1 MVNFNNILDIA
12 INRECSDIH
21 LSVGTVVFGRI
32 NSKLE
37 RLTSEIIGQ
46 QEIITYAK
54 EILGDK
60 YDEIEKNGDVDI
72 SFSRSGLGR
81 FRANVF
87 KQRNSVAISIK
98 IISILENKN
107 EDFNFPNKIYDI
119 ISSTESGLILIT
131 GPVGSGKSTT
141 ISNIIKRI
149 SEECSKHIITIE
161 SSIEFL
167 YKHNNSIV
175 NQREICSDTVSYL
188 SALEASIKENAD
200 IIFIDI
206 IDNYDVLK
214 MVLKCCDAGML
225 VISTLY
231 ANSVHDT
238 LNNLLDMDTSNLN
251 VNLRNSLSKLLKC
264 IINQKIVL
272 DNEDK
277 NFCLFE
283 IMINTPSIAS
293 CIRENKIKHILPLM
307 QNGLKLGM
315 STLDISLVQ
324 AYKNSKI
331 SRNVLLQNISNKELA
346 TKIILNY

>member
-1 MVNFNNILDIA
+1 MINFNNILDMA
-12 INRECSDIH
+12 VNKECSDIH

-37 RLTSEIIGQ
+37 KLTNEVIGQ

-60 YDEIEKNGDVDI
+60 YGDVEKNGDIDI

-87 KQRNSVAISIK
+87 KQRNSLAISIK
-98 IISILENKN
+98 VISILENN
-107 EDFNFPNKIYDI
+107 NDDFNFPNKIHEI
-119 ISSTESGLILIT
+119 VSSIDSGLLLIT

-167 YKHNNSIV
+167 YKHGNSIV
-175 NQREICSDTVSYL
+175 NQREIY
-188 SALEASIKENAD
+188 
-200 IIFIDI
+200 I

-214 MVLKCCDAGML
+214 MVLKCCDAGIL

-231 ANSVHDT
+231 ANNVQDT
-238 LNNLLDMDTSNLN
+238 LNNLINMDTSNAN
-251 VNLRNSLSKLLKC
+251 INLRNSLSKSLKC
-264 IINQKIVL
+264 IINQKIIL
-272 DNEDK
+272 DNENK

-283 IMINTPSIAS
+283 IMINTPSIAN
-293 CIRENKIKHILPLM
+293 CIRENKIKHILLLM

-315 STLDISLVQ
+315 STLDISLIQ

>member
-1 MVNFNNILDIA
+1 MINFNNILDMA
-12 INRECSDIH
+12 VNKECSDIH

-37 RLTSEIIGQ
+37 KLTNEVIGQ

-60 YDEIEKNGDVDI
+60 YVEKNGDIDI

-87 KQRNSVAISIK
+87 KQRNSLAISIK
-98 IISILENKN
+98 VISILENN
-107 EDFNFPNKIYDI
+107 NDDFNFPNKIHEI
-119 ISSTESGLILIT
+119 VSSIDSGLLLIT

-167 YKHNNSIV
+167 YKHGNSIV
-175 NQREICSDTVSYL
+175 NQREIYSDTNSYL
-188 SALEASIKENAD
+188 SGLEAAIKENAD
-200 IIFIDI
+200 VIFIDI

-214 MVLKCCDAGML
+214 MVLKCCDAGIL

-231 ANSVHDT
+231 ANNVQDT
-238 LNNLLDMDTSNLN
+238 LNNLINMDTSNAN
-251 VNLRNSLSKLLKC
+251 INLRNSLSKSLKC
-264 IINQKIVL
+264 IINQKIIL
-272 DNEDK
+272 DNENK

-283 IMINTPSIAS
+283 IMINTPSIAN
-293 CIRENKIKHILPLM
+293 CIRENKIKHILLLM

-315 STLDISLVQ
+315 STLDISLIQ

>member
-37 RLTSEIIGQ
+37 RLTSKIIGQ

-251 VNLRNSLSKLLKC
+251 VNLRNSLSKSLKC